1 MNKLKQKLVNYL
13 LRDAHIDELHIG
25 AHSIVV
31 TGDVIKMNPLA
42 TDPTTPAE
50 GWIWHLAGTTHL
62 LKFHDGVSIKDIG
75 EGTAPGAHALA
86 GAQHNADTLANLNA
100 KISDATLDDSSAAR
114 TPASH
119 DNTQHSDINQ
129 SLLTTDNVAFAQV
142 TIGDLV
148 MKNGY
153 RFTEHKKYGI
163 VLKSPEG
170 KTYRMLLKEC

>member
-1 MNKLKQKLVNYL
+1 MNKLKQRLVNYL

-42 TDPTTPAE
+42 SDPTLPAE
-50 GWIWHLAGTTHL
+50 GWVWHLAGTTHL
-62 LKFHDGVSIKDIG
+62 LKFHDGTSIKDIG
-75 EGTAPGAHALA
+75 TGATPGAHALA

-114 TPASH
+114 TPTSH
-119 DNTQHSDINQ
+119 DNTKHSDIDQ
-129 SLLTTDNVAFAQV
+129 SLLTTANVTFAQV

-170 KTYRMLLKEC
+170 KTYRMQVKEC

>member
-1 MNKLKQKLVNYL
+1 MNRLKQRLVNYL

-50 GWIWHLAGTTHL
+50 GWVWHLAGTTHL
-62 LKFHDGVSIKDIG
+62 LKFHDGTSIKDIG
-75 EGTAPGAHALA
+75 TGATPGAHALA

-119 DNTQHSDINQ
+119 DNTKHSDINQ

-142 TIGDLV
+142 TVGDLV
-148 MKNGY
+148 MRNGY

-170 KTYRMLLKEC
+170 KTYRMQLKEC